1 MQIYVIQSFHSSGVW
16 RCSFVRWCFIFR
28 AAAPSILCMANA
40 EGKPGS
46 TGDSVDVSSSRAQVF
61 AVLTAKHM
69 AETANVN
76 AHLLEQVTGD
86 HGKDFLDDALRAFV
100 AGTILPVTGG
110 LSIVLWNKLASKG
123 ELDDDWQGEPVEYVR
138 PEVENG

>member
-1 MQIYVIQSFHSSGVW
+1 
-16 RCSFVRWCFIFR
+16 
-28 AAAPSILCMANA
+28 MANA

-61 AVLTAKHM
+61 AALTTKHM

-86 HGKDFLDDALRAFV
+86 HRKDFLDDALRAFV